1 MIKREAFIKRI
12 KEQFEVHRI
21 VAILGPRQC
30 GKTSIAREICGPDMQ
45 RSHYFDLENRTDL
58 ERLANPQL
66 VLGQLTGLIVI
77 DEVQRHTDLFSILRV
92 LHDMDNSRR
101 FLILGSASRELIQ
114 QSSESLA
121 GRIGY
126 IELTPFNISET
137 NDAKKLW
144 LRGGFPNS
152 FIAETEQR
160 SFNWRTEYIRT
171 FLEQDIPNLGLKI
184 PAPRLMRFWLMLA
197 HYHGQIFNAHEL
209 GQSLDLSGNTIR
221 HYLDILSGTFMVRVL
236 APWYENIKKRQ
247 VKSPKIYFR
256 DSGIFHALLDIKDLN
271 GLLVQPKMGASWEG
285 FALEQ
290 IIQTANTPHCY
301 FWSVHSQAELDLLV
315 IKEGKR
321 FGFEFKYT
329 DKPHITK
336 SIRIA
341 MSSLDLDQTIVVY
354 PGDVSFPLEEKISA
368 LTLTEAMKLFSP

>member
-1 MIKREAFIKRI
+1 MIKREIFVKRI
-12 KEQFEVHRI
+12 NDQFNVHRI

-30 GKTSIAREICGPDMQ
+30 GKTSIAKEICGPEIK

-66 VLGQLTGLIVI
+66 VLEQLTGLIVI
-77 DEVQRHTDLFSILRV
+77 DEIQRYPDLFPVLRV
-92 LHDMDNSRR
+92 LHDMDNSRQ
-101 FLILGSASRELIQ
+101 FLILGSASRELLQ

-126 IELTPFNISET
+126 IELTPFNVSEA

-144 LRGGFPNS
+144 LRGGFPKSFTADDEQKS
-152 FIAETEQR
+152 FI
-160 SFNWRTEYIRT
+160 WRTEYVRT
-171 FLEQDIPNLGLKI
+171 FLEQDIPNLGFRI
-184 PAPRLMRFWLMLA
+184 PAAHLMRFWLMLA

-209 GQSLDLSGNTIR
+209 GQSLDLSGNTVR
-221 HYLDILSGTFMVRVL
+221 HYLDILSGTFMIRIL

-256 DSGIFHALLDIKDLN
+256 DTGIFHALLDVKDLN

-315 IKEGKR
+315 LKDGKR

-329 DKPHITK
+329 DKPQITK
-336 SIRIA
+336 SIKA
-341 MSSLDLDQTIVVY
+341 SMSSLNLDQTIIVY
-354 PGDVSFPLEEKISA
+354 PGDVSFPLDKNIVVLS
-368 LTLTEAMKLFSP
+368 LPEAVRFFK

>member
-1 MIKREAFIKRI
+1 MIKRESFIKRI

-30 GKTSIAREICGPDMQ
+30 GKTSIAKEICGPDIE

-77 DEVQRHTDLFSILRV
+77 DEIQRYPDLFPILRV
-92 LHDMDNSRR
+92 LHDMDDSRR

-114 QSSESLA
+114 QLSESLA

-126 IELTPFNISET
+126 IELTPFNTSET
-137 NDAKKLW
+137 NDTQKLW
-144 LRGGFPNS
+144 IRGGFPNS
-152 FIAETEQR
+152 FMAANEQG
-160 SFNWRTEYIRT
+160 SFSWRTEYVRT
-171 FLEQDIPNLGLKI
+171 FLEQDIPNLGFKI
-184 PAPRLMRFWLMLA
+184 PAPHLMRFWLMLA

-209 GQSLDLSGNTIR
+209 GQSLDLSGNTVR
-221 HYLDILSGTFMVRVL
+221 HYLDILSGTFMVRIL

-271 GLLVQPKMGASWEG
+271 GLLIQPKMGASWEG

-290 IIQTANTPHCY
+290 IIQAANTPHCY
-301 FWSVHSQAELDLLV
+301 FWSVHSQAELDLLI
-315 IKEGKR
+315 IKDGKR

-329 DKPHITK
+329 DKPQITK
-336 SIRIA
+336 SIRTAI
-341 MSSLDLDQTIVVY
+341 SSLNLDQTIIVY
-354 PGDVSFPLEEKISA
+354 PGDISFPLEEKISA
-368 LTLTEAMKLFSP
+368 LTLTDAINFFKI